1 MGGLLVIPLVALGI
15 PILLFLAAIVFDAV
29 FVSWMAYR
37 LWRDHHRTRLGRL
50 AHRSS

>member
-15 PILLFLAAIVFDAV
+15 PILLFLAAVVFDAV
-29 FVSWMAYR
+29 FVSWLAYR
-37 LWRDHHRTRLGRL
+37 LWRDHHRTRPGQL